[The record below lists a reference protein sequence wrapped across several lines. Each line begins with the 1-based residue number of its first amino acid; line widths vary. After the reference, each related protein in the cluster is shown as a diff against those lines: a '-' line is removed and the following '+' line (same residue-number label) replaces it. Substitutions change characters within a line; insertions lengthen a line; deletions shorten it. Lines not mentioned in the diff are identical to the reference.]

1 MKAVL
6 AKKTGSPEVLEYLD
20 VETPKPGKGEVLIK
34 THSISVNY
42 ADVRM
47 RQGLSSTEIPLPLIP
62 GLEASGTIEALGEG
76 VHKFQPGQMVVTIG
90 HSCYA
95 EFVCSNA
102 DSVIRIP
109 ETFDMDKAAAFPIN
123 YLTAYHMMH
132 TMANLKQNQTI
143 LVYAAA
149 GGVGTAVIQ
158 LANISGFIVIGLTS
172 NGKKAAYAREQGISH
187 IINHMDEDVPG
198 RVAEITDGKGVDL
211 ILDGVGGETFEQNFD
226 MLAPLGQ
233 IIWFG
238 HAGGSAK
245 ADVLGQLR
253 QNFRKGVGV
262 RVFHVLY
269 SIAQP
274 YPLLMTQSIQLMVD
288 YLIQGKIKPSI
299 YEKLP
304 LSQAA
309 RAHELIENR
318 EVMGKLLLKP

>member
-6 AKKTGSPEVLEYLD
+6 AKKTGPPEVLEYVD
-20 VETPKPGKGEVLIK
+20 VKTPKPGKGEVLIK
-34 THSISVNY
+34 TQSISVNY

-47 RQGLSSTEIPLPLIP
+47 RQGLSSIDTPLPLIP

-109 ETFDMDKAAAFPIN
+109 DTLDMDKAAAFPIN

-132 TMANLKQNQTI
+132 TMANLREDQTI
-143 LVYAAA
+143 LVYGAA

-158 LANISGFIVIGLTS
+158 LAKISGFTVIGLTS
-172 NGKKAAYAREQGISH
+172 NGKKAAYAVEQGINH

-198 RVAEITDGKGVDL
+198 RVAEITGGMGVDL
-211 ILDGVGGETFEQNFD
+211 ILDGVGGETFEQNFN

-238 HAGGSAK
+238 HAGGPLK
-245 ADVLGQLR
+245 ADILGQLR

-262 RVFHVLY
+262 RVFHLLY

-274 YPLLMTQSIQLMVD
+274 FPLLMTQSIQLMVD
-288 YLIQGKIKPSI
+288 YLIQGKINPSI
-299 YEKLP
+299 YKKIS
-304 LSQAA
+304 LSGAA
-309 RAHELIENR
+309 RAHKLLESR

>member
-1 MKAVL
+1 
-6 AKKTGSPEVLEYLD
+6 LEYVD
-20 VETPKPGKGEVLIK
+20 VKTPKPGKGEVLIK
-34 THSISVNY
+34 TQSISVNY

-47 RQGLSSTEIPLPLIP
+47 RQGLSSIETPLPLIP

-109 ETFDMDKAAAFPIN
+109 DTLDMDKAAAFPTN

-132 TMANLKQNQTI
+132 TMANLREGQTI
-143 LVYAAA
+143 LVYGAA

-158 LANISGFIVIGLTS
+158 LAKISGFTVIGLTS
-172 NGKKAAYAREQGISH
+172 NGKKAAYAVEQGINH

-198 RVAEITDGKGVDL
+198 RVAEITGGMGVDL
-211 ILDGVGGETFEQNFD
+211 ILDGVGGETFEQNFN

-238 HAGGSAK
+238 HAGGPLK
-245 ADVLGQLR
+245 ADILGQLR

-262 RVFHVLY
+262 RVFHLLY

-274 YPLLMTQSIQLMVD
+274 FPLLMTQSIQLMVD
-288 YLIQGKIKPSI
+288 YLIQGKINPSI
-299 YEKLP
+299 YKKIS
-304 LSQAA
+304 LSGAA
-309 RAHELIENR
+309 RAHKLLESR